1 MAGYMS
7 YTVVV
12 AEDDQYIS
20 EMLGFLLE
28 QEGYTVHLAMDGGQA
43 VDTIS
48 EVKPDLVLLDVMMPV
63 MDGYDVLR
71 KLKSSDELKD
81 IPVVMLTAKGQEY
94 DVVKGFELGSD
105 DYIVKPF
112 SPAEL
117 IARIKR
123 RLMMRG

>member
-1 MAGYMS
+1 MAVYMG

-71 KLKSSDELKD
+71 KLKASDELKD

>member
-1 MAGYMS
+1 MS

>member
-1 MAGYMS
+1 MS

-20 EMLGFLLE
+20 EMLVFLLE
-28 QEGYTVHLAMDGGQA
+28 QEGYTVHPAMDGGQA
-43 VDTIS
+43 FELVS
-48 EVKPDLVLLDVMMPV
+48 EVKPDLLLLDVMMPV

-71 KLKSSDELKD
+71 KMKSLDELKD

-94 DVVKGFELGSD
+94 DIVKGFDLGSD

-123 RLMMRG
+123 RLGAQC